1 MYIQYLKEQH
11 HALNKRNDLTKEEK
25 VKKLHI
31 KDEITQLQLDF
42 TEEYGQPEASFGK
55 LSLTKEY
62 GNTGVKR

>member
-1 MYIQYLKEQH
+1 MKQNKLMYIQYLKEQH

-42 TEEYGQPEASFGK
+42 TEEYGQPEATFGH
-55 LSLTKEY
+55 Y
-62 GNTGVKR
+62 H

>member
-42 TEEYGQPEASFGK
+42 TEEYGQPEASFGN
-55 LSLTKEY
+55 Y
-62 GNTGVKR
+62 H